1 MGKKILLPCFN
12 VIMIA
17 FFPRK
22 IQWKST
28 FLILNQL
35 LGGGGGDSGFQVTG
49 RIKWGKN
56 QNPEKYLDQKLTAK
70 KSNAQFPSLK
80 NFQKALNDN
89 YNAKKYNH
97 SEINWIV
104 LTFFLHQTI
113 WSYHTLALPRIFRLF
128 WIPQKSPLKS
138 IHEKKYLPNYPSQ
151 KKIPQSKISNSNKSF
166 DHPHHLK
173 FRVPPGGPSHL
184 TYSENPSGFHRYR
197 AWGSPN
203 VFLEHSL
210 GMAASAFLW

>member
-1 MGKKILLPCFN
+1 MGKKILVPCFD

-17 FFPRK
+17 FFLRK
-22 IQWKST
+22 IQWKSI
-28 FLILNQL
+28 FLILNQFFF
-35 LGGGGGDSGFQVTG
+35 LGGGGEDSGFQVTG
-49 RIKWGKN
+49 MIKWGKN
-56 QNPEKYLDQKLTAK
+56 QHPKKYPDQKLTAK

-113 WSYHTLALPRIFRLF
+113 SSYHTLALPRIFRLF
-128 WIPQKSPLKS
+128 WIPQKSPLTS

-151 KKIPQSKISNSNKSF
+151 KNPTIENFKLKQILWPSPSLEIQSTPWGPLTPYLFWKPIWIS
-166 DHPHHLK
+166 
-173 FRVPPGGPSHL
+173 
-184 TYSENPSGFHRYR
+184 
-197 AWGSPN
+197 
-203 VFLEHSL
+203 
-210 GMAASAFLW
+210 

>member
-1 MGKKILLPCFN
+1 MFWCNNDRL
-12 VIMIA
+12 
-17 FFPRK
+17 FPEK
-22 IQWKST
+22 NTLKVHISNTKPVV
-28 FLILNQL
+28 
-35 LGGGGGDSGFQVTG
+35 GGGGDSGFQVAG
-49 RIKWGKN
+49 MIKWGKN

-151 KKIPQSKISNSNKSF
+151 KNPTIENFKLKQILWSSPSLEIQSTPWGPLTPYLFWKPIWIS
-166 DHPHHLK
+166 
-173 FRVPPGGPSHL
+173 
-184 TYSENPSGFHRYR
+184 
-197 AWGSPN
+197 
-203 VFLEHSL
+203 
-210 GMAASAFLW
+210 

>member
-1 MGKKILLPCFN
+1 MGKKILVPCFDM
-12 VIMIA
+12 IMIA

-35 LGGGGGDSGFQVTG
+35 LGGGGGETPVFKWRGWSNGAK
-49 RIKWGKN
+49 IKTPKN
-56 QNPEKYLDQKLTAK
+56 TRTKNLPAK

-151 KKIPQSKISNSNKSF
+151 KNPTIENFKLKQILWSSPSLEIQSTPWGPLTPYLFWKPIWIS
-166 DHPHHLK
+166 
-173 FRVPPGGPSHL
+173 
-184 TYSENPSGFHRYR
+184 
-197 AWGSPN
+197 
-203 VFLEHSL
+203 
-210 GMAASAFLW
+210 